1 MKKYEA
7 PKLFVDTFA
16 ADTTIASSMGKNGN
30 PDNNQ
35 NCWDCDSKFMEL
47 NGSNYCLYYPG
58 DSGSYDA
65 YC

>member
-7 PKLFVDTFA
+7 PQLFVDNFA
-16 ADTTIASSMGKNGN
+16 ADTTIAASTGKNGN

-35 NCWDCDSKFMEL
+35 NCWSCNTYLMQQVGE
-47 NGSNYCLYYPG
+47 NYCLYYPG